1 MFTFLARLLRMATN
15 CATVE
20 DVDGV
25 FNRIRNRYIKIQKKS
40 IKEQRSEDHYIKEAQ
55 KRKERQE
62 RTQKQAEKR
71 IEKMNNLLED

>member
-1 MFTFLARLLRMATN
+1 MFNFIARLLRMATN

-40 IKEQRSEDHYIKEAQ
+40 IREQASEDHFIKQAHQ
-55 KRKERQE
+55 RKNRQE
-62 RTQKQAEKR
+62 RIQKQAEKR
-71 IEKMNNLLED
+71 IAKMNDLLED